1 MVMIEK
7 LIDEVKKN
15 IRRVFGPRISIAGIL
30 IILSLAAFISGALT
44 GCVSKNNP
52 PKIAYFPIQKEPQ
65 TQLLLASIEGNLNLV
80 DGNLRV
86 VYKFLLWQRS
96 SYSIIWPYGYS
107 WVSQDNAILVL
118 DKTGKTVA
126 KVGDYVKCGGG
137 NISPDVVKIYTG
149 QEPPPGT
156 KGPFWLLSEIYFK

>member
-1 MVMIEK
+1 MEMIEK
-7 LIDEVKKN
+7 LTKEMRAN
-15 IRRVFGPRISIAGIL
+15 IRRVFRPSSSISGIL
-30 IILSLAAFISGALT
+30 VVLSLAAFISGALT

-52 PKIAYFPIQKEPQ
+52 SQIIYFPVQKEPQ
-65 TQLLLASIEGNLNLV
+65 TQLLLASIDGNLMLV
-80 DGNLRV
+80 NGDLRV

-107 WVSQDNAILVL
+107 WVSQDNTILVL

-137 NISPDVVKIYTG
+137 NISPDIVKILTG
-149 QEPPPGT
+149 QEPPAGI
-156 KGPFWLLSEIYFK
+156 KEPFWLLSEIFSK